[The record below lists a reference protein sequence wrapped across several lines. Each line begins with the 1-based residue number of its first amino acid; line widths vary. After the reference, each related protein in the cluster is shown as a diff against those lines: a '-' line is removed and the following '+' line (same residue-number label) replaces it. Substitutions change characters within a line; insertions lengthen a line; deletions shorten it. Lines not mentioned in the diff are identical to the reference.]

1 MPGTASASTV
11 PWFKV
16 SCVVSNS
23 CEPVAAGIPV
33 FGATNSMG
41 DVNGRGLGVL
51 RGPNYENQFDLKPF
65 KNVKVSAVD
74 RITKLF
80 HPKRNPSHD
89 YVLLK
94 RLGHHGSCKA

>member
-1 MPGTASASTV
+1 M
-11 PWFKV
+11 
-16 SCVVSNS
+16 
-23 CEPVAAGIPV
+23 
-33 FGATNSMG
+33 
-41 DVNGRGLGVL
+41 
-51 RGPNYENQFDLKPF
+51 RGPNCENQFDLKPF

-94 RLGHHGSCKA
+94 RLGHHGLVRRDYIKTIFPPS